1 MCNFDFVELTF
12 RSEMKEKYLFFF
24 FHFSHL
30 FRNFATDIITIIT
43 MSEKNYKTPVVA
55 WLKVTD
61 YMHGWLQR
69 ELGGGARI
77 GGKRVVSLGHLDG
90 ARDALRMETAN
101 DVTGDDPERLEQ
113 GPVSRDGTMSAT
125 RWSCIDAGLTLD
137 ARTVERLYGISREEL
152 ALYLP
157 IECPRVC
164 LTPLGV
170 LRPWTT
176 DTCFGRQQTTALQRL
191 LREAFW
197 QGVAEY
203 NHEYARRQEG
213 RKYAAVDMIEAFCR
227 DMETSDLYVDALRR
241 EWQRRCKRAD
251 G

>member
-1 MCNFDFVELTF
+1 
-12 RSEMKEKYLFFF
+12 
-24 FHFSHL
+24 
-30 FRNFATDIITIIT
+30 
-43 MSEKNYKTPVVA
+43 MSEKNYRAPVVT

-77 GGKRVVSLGHLDG
+77 GGKRVVSLQHLDG
-90 ARDALRMETAN
+90 AKDVLRMETAD

-113 GPVSRDGTMSAT
+113 GPVSREGTMSAT
-125 RWSCIDAGLTLD
+125 RWGCIDAGLTLD

-152 ALYLP
+152 ALYVP
-157 IECPRVC
+157 IECPRIC
-164 LTPLGV
+164 LTHEGV

-203 NHEYARRQEG
+203 NREYARRQEG

-241 EWQRRCKRAD
+241 EWQRRAKRTAHD
-251 G
+251 SK